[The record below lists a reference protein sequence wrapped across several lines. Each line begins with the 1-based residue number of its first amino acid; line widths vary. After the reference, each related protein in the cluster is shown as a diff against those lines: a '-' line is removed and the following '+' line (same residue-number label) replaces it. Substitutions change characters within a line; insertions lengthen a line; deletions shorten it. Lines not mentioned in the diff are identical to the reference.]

1 MARRRH
7 GRARRVGG
15 VLAILALAVLG
26 VGAGLVFFSSRD
38 RASVSDQA
46 AGPGQAFPDQ
56 GHEHLSPGQ
65 KPAVGYA
72 SDPPTSGPHVPVA
85 IRREASTLSDDQLLQ
100 ALEQGNVVLLY
111 GEARPPEPLPSLAQ
125 DVNQGAFSPDLAASG
140 QAVIL
145 GRRPGARGV
154 VALAWRHLLR
164 VSDPRDPTLRT
175 FADAWL
181 GRGAG

>member
-1 MARRRH
+1 
-7 GRARRVGG
+7 

-46 AGPGQAFPDQ
+46 AGPGEAFPDQ
-56 GHEHLSPGQ
+56 GHRHLRAGERPGM
-65 KPAVGYA
+65 PYA

-85 IRREASTLSDDQLLQ
+85 IRRDASALSDDELLQ

-111 GEARPPEPLPSLAQ
+111 GEPHPPEPLRRLAR

-145 GRRPGARGV
+145 GRRPGTRGV

-164 VSDPRDPTLRT
+164 ASDPGDPALRA

-181 GRGAG
+181 GRGPG